1 MDKVSEL
8 LKSAGEKCT
17 EQRKLILKAML
28 ELAKPVS
35 ADEVY
40 EYLSWTNKVGRTTVY
55 RTLELF
61 EKKKIVRRI
70 LFKDGIIRYESTH
83 LRHHHHLVCLSCG
96 KVFPLEDCLVA
107 SLEGSIIKDS
117 DFLVTEHFLE
127 LYGYCRDCREGSS
140 R

>member
-8 LKSAGEKCT
+8 LKSTGEKCT
-17 EQRKLILKAML
+17 EQRKLILQAIL
-28 ELAKPVS
+28 ELSKPVS

-70 LFKDGIIRYESTH
+70 IFKDGIIRYESTL
-83 LRHHHHLVCLSCG
+83 LRHHHHLICLSCG
-96 KVFPLEDCLVA
+96 KVIPLEVCPIA
-107 SLEGSIIKDS
+107 SLENSIDKD
-117 DFLVTEHFLE
+117 FEFQVTEHFLE
-127 LYGYCRDCREGSS
+127 FYGYCKKCKGGKTE
-140 R
+140 